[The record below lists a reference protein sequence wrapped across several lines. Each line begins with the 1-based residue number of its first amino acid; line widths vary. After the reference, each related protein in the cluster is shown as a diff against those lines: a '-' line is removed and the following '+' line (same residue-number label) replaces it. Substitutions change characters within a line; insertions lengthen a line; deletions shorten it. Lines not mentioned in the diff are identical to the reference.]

1 MGIVLGNEWCFCF
14 SWSYART
21 RTYYRDFMFFAVTS
35 VTARDGNVRCF
46 AEKVPCFDE
55 NKPSF
60 YVKWPVVLC
69 KMTCRFMENNP
80 SFGLCRGINFD
91 YLLKVGVSSLFSV
104 WLQWDCDTCDSK
116 KSKLQ
121 CVCVRAH
128 AREDGFWSL
137 NNTFHCIFQTYGD
150 ILRLRLVVCIGY
162 VMNLWNWESAVGV
175 NLLTLFVKKEFL
187 YKFLKGLSDDTS
199 FLFGEE
205 QRIG

>member
-1 MGIVLGNEWCFCF
+1 MGIVLGNKWCFCF

-21 RTYYRDFMFFAVTS
+21 RAYYRSLCFLLSQVSQQEMEMSDVLLKKSLVLMKTS
-35 VTARDGNVRCF
+35 R
-46 AEKVPCFDE
+46 
-55 NKPSF
+55 
-60 YVKWPVVLC
+60 
-69 KMTCRFMENNP
+69 RFMENNP
-80 SFGLCRGINFD
+80 SFGLCRRMKCD
-91 YLLKVGVSSLFSV
+91 YLLKASVSGLFSV

-128 AREDGFWSL
+128 AREGEFWSL

-150 ILRLRLVVCIGY
+150 TLRLRLVVCIGY
-162 VMNLWNWESAVGV
+162 VMNLWNWESGVGV
-175 NLLTLFVKKEFL
+175 TLLTLFVKKEFL
-187 YKFLKGLSDDTS
+187 HKFLKGLSDDTS